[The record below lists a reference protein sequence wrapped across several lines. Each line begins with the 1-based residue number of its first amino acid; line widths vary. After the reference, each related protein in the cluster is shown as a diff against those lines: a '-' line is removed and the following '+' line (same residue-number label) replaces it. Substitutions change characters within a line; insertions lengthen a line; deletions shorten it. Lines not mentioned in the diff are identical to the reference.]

1 MDAWPQIIYCHAVD
15 EQREVWRADITYYPH
30 RLIVCSAADVMKY
43 GWPGGME
50 EEVVRC
56 ILKQSLEGLK

>member
-1 MDAWPQIIYCHAVD
+1 MAYVFVKHHF
-15 EQREVWRADITYYPH
+15 R
-30 RLIVCSAADVMKY
+30 RLILDSAADVMRY